1 MGSTWSLVMSRRAA
15 YLVAL
20 ILTAEAIIVIGRAP
34 RLQLPQ
40 GREVLE
46 VVRTERLRAATYS

>member
-1 MGSTWSLVMSRRAA
+1 MSRRVA

-20 ILTAEAIIVIGRAP
+20 ALTAETIIVIGRAP

-40 GREVLE
+40 GVEILE
-46 VVRTERLRAATYS
+46 AVRHERLRTVAYG

>member
-1 MGSTWSLVMSRRAA
+1 MSRRAA

-40 GREVLE
+40 GLEILE
-46 VVRTERLRAATYS
+46 VVRTERLRTVTYS

>member
-1 MGSTWSLVMSRRAA
+1 MSRRVA

-20 ILTAEAIIVIGRAP
+20 AITAEAIIVIGRAP

-40 GREVLE
+40 GVEILE
-46 VVRTERLRAATYS
+46 IVRNERLRAITYS

>member
-1 MGSTWSLVMSRRAA
+1 MSRRVA

-20 ILTAEAIIVIGRAP
+20 ALAAEAILVIGRAP

-40 GREVLE
+40 GVEILE
-46 VVRTERLRAATYS
+46 AVRAERLRTVAYG